1 MAGLARPL
9 AFRWPRLELVGQ
21 AHQTQHQRVVEIN
34 SGACASVVCVH
45 ALHTVR
51 TQIDI
56 AALTAQGPM
65 WCEHVL
71 DPNPGRPPDSRR
83 VVDK

>member
-1 MAGLARPL
+1 
-9 AFRWPRLELVGQ
+9 
-21 AHQTQHQRVVEIN
+21 
-34 SGACASVVCVH
+34 
-45 ALHTVR
+45 LHTVR